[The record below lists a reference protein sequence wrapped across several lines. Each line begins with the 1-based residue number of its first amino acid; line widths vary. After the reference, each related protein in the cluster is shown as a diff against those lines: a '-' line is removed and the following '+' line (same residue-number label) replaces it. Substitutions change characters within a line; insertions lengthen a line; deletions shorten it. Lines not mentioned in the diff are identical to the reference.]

1 MKSLLQK
8 HPLIFSFIFVI
19 TINLLLCPI
28 YLYLSRK
35 STFGIIVFGICVVT
49 DIVYAIIS
57 RSKAAVPIWLTG
69 LPVWI
74 ILNCMDSQLPFELI
88 LLQVL
93 YPLYTMRAAVFLPV
107 RFAVWVRRKYVSS
120 PDTDETTPEDHINN
134 TRNN

>member
-8 HPLIFSFIFVI
+8 HPLIFSLIFV
-19 TINLLLCPI
+19 TFLNLLLCPI

-35 STFGIIVFGICVVT
+35 STIGIIVFGLCIVT
-49 DIVYAIIS
+49 DIVYAILS
-57 RSKAAVPIWLTG
+57 RSKAAVPIWLIG

-74 ILNCMDSQLPFELI
+74 ILNCMDFQLPFEMI
-88 LLQVL
+88 ILQVL

-107 RFAVWVRRKYVSS
+107 RFVVWVRRKYVSS
-120 PDTDETTPEDHINN
+120 PDTDETTPQDHIN